1 MSFKPISRRTVLR
14 GFGASIAL
22 PLLDA
27 MVPSVVSAAA
37 ASAAAPLRMGM
48 FFLPNGMNM
57 KQFLPTEEG
66 RGFSLTP
73 SLTPLAAVKDEIT
86 VLSGLALE
94 GAKALGDG
102 GGDHA
107 RSAAAFL
114 TGAHP
119 HKTAGADIRAGI
131 SVDQVAANAIG
142 SETKLPSLELGLD
155 RGQIAGECDSG
166 YSCAYVSNISWR
178 APESP
183 MPHEINPASV
193 FERLFGSAD
202 DLANSQNRARR
213 LTERKSILD
222 FVADDSRSLSAK
234 LGRADQQKLDE
245 YTSSIRQMERQ
256 IDKARQQASK
266 PIDPGMTRPPGI
278 PEEFQDHMRLMCDL
292 MVLAFRMDMTR
303 VGTFMVARDGS
314 DRTFRW
320 LGISEGHHTLSHH
333 GSDQHK
339 LDAVAKIDHF
349 YFEQFAYFL
358 QKMKSVKEG
367 DRTLLDNSMILYG
380 AGIGDGDRHNHN
392 NLPIV
397 LAGRGRGTITPGRH
411 VKYAKDTPL
420 CNLYL
425 SMLERMG
432 VKQDRFG
439 DSTGALP
446 NLKA

>member
-1 MSFKPISRRTVLR
+1 
-14 GFGASIAL
+14 
-22 PLLDA
+22 
-27 MVPSVVSAAA
+27 
-37 ASAAAPLRMGM
+37 
-48 FFLPNGMNM
+48 
-57 KQFLPTEEG
+57 
-66 RGFSLTP
+66 
-73 SLTPLAAVKDEIT
+73 
-86 VLSGLALE
+86 
-94 GAKALGDG
+94 
-102 GGDHA
+102 
-107 RSAAAFL
+107 
-114 TGAHP
+114 
-119 HKTAGADIRAGI
+119 
-131 SVDQVAANAIG
+131 
-142 SETKLPSLELGLD
+142 
-155 RGQIAGECDSG
+155 
-166 YSCAYVSNISWR
+166 
-178 APESP
+178 
-183 MPHEINPASV
+183 
-193 FERLFGSAD
+193 
-202 DLANSQNRARR
+202 
-213 LTERKSILD
+213 
-222 FVADDSRSLSAK
+222 
-234 LGRADQQKLDE
+234 
-245 YTSSIRQMERQ
+245 
-256 IDKARQQASK
+256 
-266 PIDPGMTRPPGI
+266 
-278 PEEFQDHMRLMCDL
+278 MRLMFDL